1 MYSVQVNKKEFNI
14 EFDNKSNKKGKI
26 DEDNF
31 DLDLIEIKENSYHV
45 LFDDKS
51 YNVEV
56 SNINEV
62 AKEVIVTVNNMKHK
76 VRVKNEFDNML
87 KKLGFQNV
95 DNLKVKNLKAPMPG
109 LVVEILVS
117 EGDNIK
123 KGENIVVLEAMKM
136 ENNLKATDNVKIKKV
151 ITEKGKSVE
160 KNDILITFE

>member
-45 LFDDKS
+45 LFDEKS

-109 LVVEILVS
+109 LVVEILVN

>member
-109 LVVEILVS
+109 LVVEILVN